1 VTNLAIQTRVHADVV
16 KPFLHVHVGMTK
28 GDRGNLLCCDE
39 LAELMSEADA
49 LGRIEEEVKHRAAGV
64 LPLGQ
69 PH

>member
-1 VTNLAIQTRVHADVV
+1 V

-28 GDRGNLLCCDE
+28 GDRGNLLCCDG

-64 LPLGQ
+64 LPLGL